1 MPIWFLQ
8 IISDMEGQE
17 SRAEM
22 ETVCFHFKEEC

>member
-1 MPIWFLQ
+1 MPFLFLQ
-8 IISDMEGQE
+8 IISGMEGQA